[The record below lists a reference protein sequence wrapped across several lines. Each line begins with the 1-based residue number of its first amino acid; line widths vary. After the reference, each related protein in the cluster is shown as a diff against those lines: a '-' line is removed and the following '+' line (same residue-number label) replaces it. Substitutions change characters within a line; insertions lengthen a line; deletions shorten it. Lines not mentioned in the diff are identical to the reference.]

1 MLEKCLDNFMRQSAI
16 LENEYLDAMRQLSSV
31 PDMVPKEQWQRDKD
45 EIRAKI
51 AGRMNELGD
60 TFKVK
65 MEALADEFME
75 KVMKAGGEA

>member
-1 MLEKCLDNFMRQSAI
+1 MLEKCLNDFMRQSAI

-51 AGRMNELGD
+51 TRRMNELGD
-60 TFKVK
+60 AFKVK
-65 MEALADEFME
+65 MKVLADEFME
-75 KVMKAGGEA
+75 KVMEAGGNA

>member
-1 MLEKCLDNFMRQSAI
+1 
-16 LENEYLDAMRQLSSV
+16 MRQLSSV

-51 AGRMNELGD
+51 TRRMNELGD

-65 MEALADEFME
+65 MKVLADEFME
-75 KVMKAGGEA
+75 KVMEAGGNA